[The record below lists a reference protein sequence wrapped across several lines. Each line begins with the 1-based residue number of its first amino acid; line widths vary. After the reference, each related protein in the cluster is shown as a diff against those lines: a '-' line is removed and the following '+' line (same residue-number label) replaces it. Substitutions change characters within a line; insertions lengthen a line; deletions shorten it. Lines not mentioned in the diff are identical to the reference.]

1 MSGFTLVRQIKARP
15 AIVFEALTT
24 ADGIAS
30 WWGPD
35 ALPVVSAE
43 IDARVGGAYRVHF
56 PSEGGGDHEAVGEIL
71 EIDPPTRL
79 VMTYSYSFGGEPAE
93 VGRVSHLEIV
103 LKPIAD
109 GVELTFTHTGL
120 ADAVSVAS
128 HTRGW
133 TGAFDKLV
141 AKFGESAGR
150 QP

>member
-1 MSGFTLVRQIKARP
+1 MTGFTLVRRIAARP
-15 AIVFEALTT
+15 SIVFEALTT
-24 ADGIAS
+24 ADGIAA

-35 ALPVVSAE
+35 DLPVVSAE

-56 PSEGGGDHEAVGEIL
+56 PSQGGGDHEAVGEIL
-71 EIDPPTRL
+71 EIDPPSRL

-93 VGRVSHLEIV
+93 AGRVSRIEID
-103 LKPIAD
+103 LKPVTG

-120 ADAVSVAS
+120 ADAVSMAS

-141 AKFGESAGR
+141 RKFGEIAG
-150 QP
+150 

>member
-1 MSGFTLVRQIKARP
+1 MTGFTLVRRIAARP

-56 PSEGGGDHEAVGEIL
+56 PSQGGGDHEAVGEIL
-71 EIDPPTRL
+71 EIDPPSRL
-79 VMTYSYSFGGEPAE
+79 VMTYSYAFGGEPLE
-93 VGRVSHLEIV
+93 DGRVSRIEID
-103 LKPIAD
+103 LRPIAG
-109 GVELTFTHTGL
+109 GVELTFIHTGL
-120 ADAVSVAS
+120 VNAASVVS

-133 TGAFDKLV
+133 SGAFDKLV
-141 AKFGESAGR
+141 QKFGEIAD
-150 QP
+150 